1 MRILSAAIF
10 VAFFAAGSVAAYA
23 QDAAPAA
30 PAAPAK
36 TAKVKCKK
44 LDETGCKANA
54 ACTWTAGTGSAKGK
68 CTKVK
73 KSK

>member
-1 MRILSAAIF
+1 MRILSAAI
-10 VAFFAAGSVAAYA
+10 VAAFFAAGSVAAYA
-23 QDAAPAA
+23 QDAA

-54 ACTWTAGTGSAKGK
+54 ACTWTAGTGTAAGK
-68 CTKVK
+68 CTKAK

>member
-30 PAAPAK
+30 PAAKPAK
-36 TAKVKCKK
+36 TNCKK

>member
-30 PAAPAK
+30 PAAKPAK
-36 TAKVKCKK
+36 TGCKK

-54 ACTWTAGTGSAKGK
+54 ACTWTAGTGTAAGK